1 MLERSPF
8 VPSITSVGVRQY
20 TRYMASAVRT
30 VARLE
35 SGVHQVMGLQYALA
49 CMHVVQDSTDASLAW
64 CCSVSAD
71 AQAWGTAE
79 NELPKVWHFQLCCH
93 STGVKKNEDM
103 SQRP

>member
-1 MLERSPF
+1 MLRGPRLFRASLF
-8 VPSITSVGVRQY
+8 VGVRQY
-20 TRYMASAVRT
+20 IRYMVSAVRT

-71 AQAWGTAE
+71 AQAWGVVFPLTRKRGA
-79 NELPKVWHFQLCCH
+79 
-93 STGVKKNEDM
+93 
-103 SQRP
+103 